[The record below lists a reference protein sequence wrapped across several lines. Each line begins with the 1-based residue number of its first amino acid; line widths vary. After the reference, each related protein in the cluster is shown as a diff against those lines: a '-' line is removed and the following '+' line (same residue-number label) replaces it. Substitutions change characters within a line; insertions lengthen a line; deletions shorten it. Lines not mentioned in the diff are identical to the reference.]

1 MGKYTEIN
9 KQMVVK
15 FWFNWTKHG
24 AVSYWLSCILS
35 TYKVNNFLKSR
46 REIQIV
52 HFIYWGLLKKG
63 PVGVGTKINEADG
76 QVHWEKHYS
85 FAQLGKKTK
94 TSTYWQK
101 LASLCKKN
109 YLTTS
114 LLLGYLWKPPKG
126 AKSHTKLW
134 REYRKNVVYV
144 SDLGNLHF
152 CSDWW

>member
-1 MGKYTEIN
+1 M
-9 KQMVVK
+9 
-15 FWFNWTKHG
+15 
-24 AVSYWLSCILS
+24 SYMDVPLS
-35 TYKVNNFLKSR
+35 TFQFPINQFSCWFQQTNFERKTMSPLWNHHWTSFLIWW
-46 REIQIV
+46 EIQIV

-76 QVHWEKHYS
+76 QVHWAKHYS

-126 AKSHTKLW
+126 AKRHTKLW
-134 REYRKNVVYV
+134 R
-144 SDLGNLHF
+144 
-152 CSDWW
+152 